1 MLNSIQQN
9 QIKDALL
16 QLGLSEKEAR
26 VYICIL
32 QNADSTILTISKEV
46 HLSRGTAFDI
56 VERLIGKGFVAEVKR
71 GKKRRLT
78 VESPT
83 NIFYKSLD
91 VLHDRFSRTKKMV
104 EETLPLIKS
113 ITSESDFKPQ
123 IRVYTG
129 ESGFKKVWDE
139 ILSFGGKSFLSIA
152 RIETFVQFMGEDFLN
167 EIQNR
172 KVKAG
177 ISSRAINENSA
188 MAKKMVEADKMA
200 SRETRLT
207 PNGFE
212 FPSSEIIFGDKVA
225 MFSTREE
232 NIIVMIDS
240 KDFAQTHRIYF
251 EMMWKFL
258 EYIQT

>member
-1 MLNSIQQN
+1 MLNHVQQN

-16 QLGLSEKEAR
+16 QLGLSEKEAE
-26 VYICIL
+26 VYIAVL
-32 QNADSTILTISKEV
+32 QDADSTILTIAKV
-46 HLSRGTAFDI
+46 TKLSRGTAFDI
-56 VERLIGKGFVAEVKR
+56 VERLKAKGFVAEVKR
-71 GKKRRLT
+71 GKKRKII

-83 NIFYKSLD
+83 NTMYKSLD
-91 VLHDRFSRTKKMV
+91 VIHDKFFRTKKMV

-113 ITSESDFKPQ
+113 ITAESDFKPQ

-129 ESGFKKVWDE
+129 ESGFKRVWDE

-188 MAKKMVEADKMA
+188 MAQKMVEVDKAA

-212 FPSSEIIFGDKVA
+212 FPSSEIIFGDKIA

-232 NIIVMIDS
+232 NIIVVIES

-258 EYIQT
+258 ERSKA